1 MSFKIDQIEI
11 KSKVILAP
19 MAGITSFSYR
29 RFLSSFLDTLTY
41 TEMISDSGLIYD
53 NKETNSLIYTDGN
66 EYPLALQL
74 FGSDKEKML
83 KAIDILEDKNVKYD
97 ILDINLACPVTK
109 VVKTGAGSAMLRD
122 LDKLYDLMS
131 SICKHSKKTV
141 TCKIRL
147 GYKEV
152 NVEETVKVLEKA
164 GVKFIAIHARTKD
177 ELYSGFPHF
186 EELKNIKDII
196 SIPFGVSGNI
206 FSVKDAINALEI
218 TRADCI
224 LLARGSIGNPKLFKN
239 IELALENKE
248 YDETLTYKE
257 QKEFLLDFA
266 NRLIE
271 EKGEK
276 RAISLLKGI
285 APKFFIGLENS
296 KSIRIKL
303 SQEMNSYEDLIN
315 ILSQSHQFL

>member
-131 SICKHSKKTV
+131 SICKHSKKPV